1 MKVTLNNP
9 GLYGVFTGEMIGQF
23 SDGYWENSV
32 KFRKDYHLYKLS
44 ETFFDE
50 NSRVIPTIRYNIN
63 SFFTHCAKL
72 GYLTCIIERVLMVY
86 NHGELIKKVYNT
98 EGKEKADDLISIL
111 ADPVYFSCF
120 SCFSELDINTI
131 QGSYRECCERS
142 LKTINEYFGN
152 IENFKNAIPAITPE
166 NIKKFRKIGRE
177 LNDSFTH
184 VKNFYDL
191 H

>member
-1 MKVTLNNP
+1 
-9 GLYGVFTGEMIGQF
+9 MIGQF

-50 NSRVIPTIRYNIN
+50 NSSIIPTIRYNIN
-63 SFFTHCAKL
+63 SFFTCCAKL
-72 GYLTCIIERVLMVY
+72 GYLTRIIQRVLMIY
-86 NHGELIKKVYNT
+86 NRSELIKKVYNT
-98 EGKEKADDLISIL
+98 ESKEKADDLISIL
-111 ADPVYFSCF
+111 ADPAYFSCF
-120 SCFSELDINTI
+120 SKLDINTI
-131 QGSYRECCERS
+131 QGSYRQWCERR
-142 LKTINEYFGN
+142 LKTIDEYFGN

-184 VKNFYDL
+184 VKSFYDL

>member
-1 MKVTLNNP
+1 MKVTLTNP
-9 GLYGVFTGEMIGQF
+9 GLYGVFTGELLCQF

-32 KFRKDYHLYKLS
+32 KFRKDHHLYKLS

-50 NSRVIPTIRYNIN
+50 NSSSIPTIRYNIN
-63 SFFTHCAKL
+63 SFFTHCAKSE
-72 GYLTCIIERVLMVY
+72 YLTCTIKRVLMVY

-111 ADPVYFSCF
+111 ADPVYFSEF
-120 SCFSELDINTI
+120 YIYTIRSSCH
-131 QGSYRECCERS
+131 QCCERS
-142 LKTINEYFGN
+142 LKTIDEYFGS
-152 IENFKNAIPAITPE
+152 IENFRNAIPPLNPK

-184 VKNFYDL
+184 VKSFNDL

>member
-1 MKVTLNNP
+1 MKVILTNP

-50 NSRVIPTIRYNIN
+50 NSSIIPTIRYNIN
-63 SFFTHCAKL
+63 TFFTHCAES
-72 GYLTCIIERVLMVY
+72 GYLTCIITRVLMVY

-111 ADPVYFSCF
+111 ADPVYFS
-120 SCFSELDINTI
+120 ELGIIDINAL
-131 QGSYRECCERS
+131 QGYYRGCCERS
-142 LKTINEYFGN
+142 LKTIDEYFGN

-166 NIKKFRKIGRE
+166 NIKKFRKIGKE

>member
-1 MKVTLNNP
+1 MKVTFSDP

-63 SFFTHCAKL
+63 AFFTQCAKL
-72 GYLTCIIERVLMVY
+72 GYLTCIIKRVLMVY
-86 NHGELIKKVYNT
+86 NHSELIKKVYNT

-111 ADPVYFSCF
+111 ADPVYFS
-120 SCFSELDINTI
+120 ELGIIDINTLK
-131 QGSYRECCERS
+131 GYYRGCCERS
-142 LKTINEYFGN
+142 LKTIDKYFGS
-152 IENFKNAIPAITPE
+152 IENFKNAIPAITPK

-177 LNDSFTH
+177 LNDSFIH
-184 VKNFYDL
+184 VKSFYDL